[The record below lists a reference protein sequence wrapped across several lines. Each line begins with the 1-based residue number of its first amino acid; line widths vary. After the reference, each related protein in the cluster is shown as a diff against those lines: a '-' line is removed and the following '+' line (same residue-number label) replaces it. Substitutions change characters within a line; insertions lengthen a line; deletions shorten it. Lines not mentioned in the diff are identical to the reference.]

1 MLPIMKRSTK
11 SRQHIALMRLYEL
24 EDMKLFASKLVRRG
38 DDYVRVF
45 RATPFARRIANIM
58 NAKK

>member
-1 MLPIMKRSTK
+1 MKRSTK